1 MQLIILRVAQNC
13 LELARGQASCC
24 ILQEC
29 IEYSNNNLRQLQ
41 EVLISPLIQD
51 VYDLSKHPYG
61 NYVIQF
67 MIQLDGT
74 NIGRRIIKELT
85 HKFVELSMDKYGSNV
100 VEKCLS
106 CCEGISNDI
115 IFEILEGNGRD
126 RLIQICTNQYGNF
139 VVQTVM
145 SIAKGKIRKLLEKA
159 IKSHWLVLQQH
170 LYGRNVISSI
180 RRDKKKA
187 KLSKYV

>member
-1 MQLIILRVAQNC
+1 MLIVNC
-13 LELARGQASCC
+13 S
-24 ILQEC
+24 
-29 IEYSNNNLRQLQ
+29 
-41 EVLISPLIQD
+41 
-51 VYDLSKHPYG
+51 

-106 CCEGISNDI
+106 CCEGVSNDI

-145 SIAKGKIRKLLEKA
+145 SIAKVCVYFFPQLTYLFILYIEKCQHKMYTLLLYKWKDQYYVVTFI
-159 IKSHWLVLQQH
+159 IKMLMKN
-170 LYGRNVISSI
+170 R
-180 RRDKKKA
+180 
-187 KLSKYV
+187 